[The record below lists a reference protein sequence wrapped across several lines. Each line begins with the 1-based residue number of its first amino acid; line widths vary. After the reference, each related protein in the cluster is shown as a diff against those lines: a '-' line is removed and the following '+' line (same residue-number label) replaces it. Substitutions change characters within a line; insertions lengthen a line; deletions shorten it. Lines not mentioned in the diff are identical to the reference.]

1 MDQNREPEINP
12 CPYGHLICNTGA
24 TGKGQSVQ
32 NGDGK
37 TGQSHAKECNW
48 TTILHR
54 IQKPTQNGL
63 KT

>member
-12 CPYGHLICNTGA
+12 YAYGHLICNTGA

-48 TTILHR
+48 PTVLH
-54 IQKPTQNGL
+54 
-63 KT
+63 